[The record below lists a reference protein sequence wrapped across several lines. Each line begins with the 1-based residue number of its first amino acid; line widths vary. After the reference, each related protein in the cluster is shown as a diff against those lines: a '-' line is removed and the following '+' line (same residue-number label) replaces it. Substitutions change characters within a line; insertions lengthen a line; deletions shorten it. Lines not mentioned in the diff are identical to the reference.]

1 MAPSDE
7 MANIAEIPLFPLGAV
22 LFPNQL
28 LPLHVFEERY
38 KLMIAE
44 CLRDDLPF
52 GVVLIKEGREVGYG
66 AVPFTVGTTAR
77 IAEVQRL
84 DQGRMELRCI
94 GQRPFRIVEIIQ
106 ERPYLR
112 SRVEYLDHGTG
123 AEQDK
128 EMETLVASVK
138 ERFEQHLDI
147 LARLSDRDRVKLDL
161 NLDPQT
167 LSYLVGSILAVQ
179 MAEKQTL
186 LEEPLARERLQREA
200 ALLARENSTLQTFI
214 YLRAQNKQDPPGPGD
229 LQRRIS
235 SN

>member
-1 MAPSDE
+1 ME
-7 MANIAEIPLFPLGAV
+7 NVAEIPLFPLGTV

-52 GVVLIKEGREVGYG
+52 GVVLIKQGREVGYG
-66 AVPFTVGTTAR
+66 AVPFAIGTTAR

-84 DQGRMELRCI
+84 DQGRMNLRCI
-94 GQRPFRIVEIIQ
+94 GQRPFRMVETLQ
-106 ERPYLR
+106 ERPYMR
-112 SRVEYLDHGTG
+112 CRIQYLDHRLG
-123 AEQDK
+123 AEE
-128 EMETLVASVK
+128 EMGALVDSVK

-147 LARLSDRDRVKLDL
+147 LSRLSDRERVKLDL
-161 NLDPQT
+161 DLDPQA

-179 MAEKQTL
+179 MPEKQAL

-214 YLRAQNKQDPPGPGD
+214 YLRAQQKQDPPGPGD